1 MVKLLGSL
9 KKELIST
16 FLATTH
22 LATLCW
28 GGEGLH
34 YQENRWYWNFCQE
47 KEGYLGCALL
57 TC

>member
-9 KKELIST
+9 EKEVMST

-28 GGEGLH
+28 GGEPTLSGRKQVGLEFLPRKGRAPWLCSAH
-34 YQENRWYWNFCQE
+34 C
-47 KEGYLGCALL
+47 
-57 TC
+57 